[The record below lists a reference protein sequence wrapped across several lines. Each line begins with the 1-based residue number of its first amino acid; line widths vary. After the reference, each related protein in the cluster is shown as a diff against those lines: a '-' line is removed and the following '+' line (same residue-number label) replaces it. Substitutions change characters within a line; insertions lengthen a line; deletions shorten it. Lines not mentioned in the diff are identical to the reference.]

1 MMAERRPLVRVD
13 GELRQLPDGDT
24 IEGAGSIPEAPE
36 DGKTYG
42 RKDGDWAEITG
53 GGGGIAW
60 QTVSVATTM
69 STNNAYIV
77 TAAVDMTLPASVS
90 AGDQF
95 IVHALGASVRI
106 IANGNVIRRV
116 GSGNNLT
123 LASGE
128 TAWMVS
134 QSSGNL
140 EIV

>member
-1 MMAERRPLVRVD
+1 MADSALSIADLPAIASSALDGTELV
-13 GELRQLPDGDT
+13 ELQKGTGTDSGGHATLADIAALIG
-24 IEGAGSIPEAPE
+24 GS
-36 DGKTYG
+36 
-42 RKDGDWAEITG
+42 
-53 GGGGIAW
+53 GGIAW
-60 QTVSVATTM
+60 QTVSAATTM
-69 STNNAYIV
+69 SANNAYIV

-128 TAWMVS
+128 TAWLVS
-134 QSSGNL
+134 QSAGNL